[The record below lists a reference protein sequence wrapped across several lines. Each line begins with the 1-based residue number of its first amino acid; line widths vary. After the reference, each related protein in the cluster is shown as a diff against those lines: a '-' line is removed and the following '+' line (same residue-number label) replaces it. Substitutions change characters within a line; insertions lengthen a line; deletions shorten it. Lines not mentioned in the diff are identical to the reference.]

1 MPDINIKTKANPPTG
16 GLEAQQIE
24 WEAPEYEF
32 RKKSPDWFWALGII
46 IAALIFSA
54 IIFKNILFAILA
66 IVGGFSLALYG
77 ARKPKIVSFSI
88 SPRGIKINDKI
99 YYYDDLKS
107 FWINYDPPHKKELLI
122 ESKKTFVPHIA
133 IILGEADPMAVREYL
148 LKFLKEERIEES
160 LITTIAKLL
169 GF

>member
-1 MPDINIKTKANPPTG
+1 MPDIKIKTKTESEPNQI
-16 GLEAQQIE
+16 QQIE
-24 WEAPEYEF
+24 WQAPEYEF
-32 RKKSPDWFWALGII
+32 HQKKPDWFWALGII
-46 IAALIFSA
+46 VAALVFSA
-54 IIFKNILFAILA
+54 IIFKNMLFAILA
-66 IVGGFSLALYG
+66 LMGGFSLALYG

-88 SPRGIKINDKI
+88 SPRGIKINDRI

-133 IILGEADPMAVREYL
+133 IMLAGADPVAIREYL

-160 LITTIAKLL
+160 LITTVGRLL